1 MDFHADHSLFF
12 ARPTSIRRAT
22 IALAV
27 ALGVLIVNASV
38 DSAAV
43 SLSGAGIGV
52 LLLVLTQTQGTA
64 RIQPVVAWVVAVVG
78 LSLVAGAGL
87 GADTEAVTR
96 TGSRVLCGAVWILW
110 LGTEVDWAALR
121 AILLALRFPTWLVR
135 TLDQALMHGVLTQ
148 REWTKRRDAARLRLG
163 ASRLKLGTWGQL
175 LSDGALH
182 AFVRLEQVEENAT
195 VRGAAAATS
204 GTTDSIKV
212 VDVDVELDG
221 NEVLEGINL
230 DVKAGEWILLCGPS
244 GAGKSTLLRLFAGLQ
259 SPSRGCMTRFGLP
272 VGSDS
277 NLSTRLDGRVALLT
291 QNPEHHF
298 LASTV
303 SEDIVWGLLRRGVA
317 PSEAE
322 ARSKEMAT
330 ALGICDLLHRP
341 CHQLSFGEQR
351 RVALAGLLV
360 LEPSLLLLDEP
371 TAGLDPVAALEM
383 KQLVE
388 ESVKRTGAA
397 CIWATHDLRTVPPK
411 AERVVLL
418 RGGAVVFDGPTAE
431 GLSIP
436 WLLRAGLAV
445 PGEREGGC

>member
-22 IALAV
+22 VALAV
-27 ALGVLIVNASV
+27 ALGVLIVNAAV

-87 GADTEAVTR
+87 GADMEAVTR

-121 AILLALRFPTWLVR
+121 AILLASRFPPWLVR

-163 ASRLKLGTWGQL
+163 VSRLKLGTWGQV

-182 AFVRLEQVEENAT
+182 AFTRLEQVEENAT
-195 VRGAAAATS
+195 IRSTAVNAAAQS
-204 GTTDSIKV
+204 ERIDVEG
-212 VDVDVELDG
+212 VDVELDG
-221 NEVLEGINL
+221 KSVLRQLNL
-230 DVKAGEWILLCGPS
+230 QVRSGEWLLLCGPS
-244 GAGKSTLLRLFAGLQ
+244 GAGKSTLLRLFAGLEC
-259 SPSRGCMTRFGLP
+259 PANGCLNRFGLP
-272 VGSDS
+272 IRPGAK
-277 NLSTRLDGRVALLT
+277 LSERLDGRVGLLT

-303 SEDIVWGLLRRGVA
+303 AEDIAWGLLRRGVEV
-317 PSEAE
+317 SEAE
-322 ARSKEMAT
+322 KRSSEIAE
-330 ALGICDLLHRP
+330 ALGIQHLLERP

-371 TAGLDPVAALEM
+371 TSGLDPVAAHEM
-383 KQLVE
+383 RHLVE
-388 ESVKRTGAA
+388 ESVERTGAA
-397 CIWATHDLRTVPPK
+397 CIWATHDLRDVPPEAK
-411 AERVVLL
+411 RAILL
-418 RGGAVVFDGPTAE
+418 RNGEIVFDGPSEE
-431 GLSIP
+431 GLSKP
-436 WLLRAGLAV
+436 WLLRSGLAV
-445 PGEREGGC
+445 PD